1 MINFIAGTV
10 FGIIAA
16 TVGFGPIADILNSG
30 MVNLQKTTIEMA
42 KPQLPPTA
50 K

>member
-1 MINFIAGTV
+1 MFNFIAGTI

-16 TVGFGPIADILNSG
+16 TVGFGPIADVLNGG
-30 MVNLQKTTIEMA
+30 MVNLQRTTIEIA
-42 KPQLPPTA
+42 KPQLPPPA

>member
-16 TVGFGPIADILNSG
+16 TVGFGPIADVLNDG

-42 KPQLPPTA
+42 KPQLPPPA